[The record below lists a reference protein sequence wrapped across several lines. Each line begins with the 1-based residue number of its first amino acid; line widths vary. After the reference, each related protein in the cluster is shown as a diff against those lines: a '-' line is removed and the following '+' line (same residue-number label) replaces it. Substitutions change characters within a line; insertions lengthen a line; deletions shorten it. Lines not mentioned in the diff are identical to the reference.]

1 MGSSTPPFR
10 FPHLHHVTDTAATPL
25 GSSPALVPAPVAS
38 DPSSDVPT
46 LYEWAGG
53 IDALIRLTTEFYT
66 RVPNDPLLA
75 PVFAHMSAD
84 HPQHVAQ
91 FLGEV
96 LGGPPMYSTALGGT
110 GGGHARMVSHHLG
123 RRLTE
128 AQRAR
133 WVQLLLACADDV
145 GLPNDPEFRSAFV
158 AYLEWGTRLA
168 VLNSQPGVAEP
179 TSAPMPRWGWGV
191 PGGPYR
197 P

>member
-1 MGSSTPPFR
+1 M
-10 FPHLHHVTDTAATPL
+10 
-25 GSSPALVPAPVAS
+25 LVAMSHRVRS
-38 DPSSDVPT
+38 Q
-46 LYEWAGG
+46 GG
-53 IDALIRLTTEFYT
+53 GDC
-66 RVPNDPLLA
+66 
-75 PVFAHMSAD
+75 
-84 HPQHVAQ
+84 
-91 FLGEV
+91 
-96 LGGPPMYSTALGGT
+96 
-110 GGGHARMVSHHLG
+110 GGHARMVSHHLG

-179 TSAPMPRWGWGV
+179 ISAPMPRWGWGV